1 MLLWIQ
7 GELTVTP
14 VLCRAHSPETGHW
27 EVQRARSG
35 VNAGADFKD
44 KGYKYVQILLCNSSM
59 WLCCVRTEVKM
70 GQ

>member
-44 KGYKYVQILLCNSSM
+44 KGYK
-59 WLCCVRTEVKM
+59 
-70 GQ
+70 